1 MRLRTPLPRCLT
13 AAATTVLL
21 AVPPSVAH
29 ASAAHVSPSR
39 VSAAR
44 ASAAHAPA
52 AHPSAPHAPAAP
64 SCTAADAHT
73 FPLATRIRG
82 GPASYEAGGRPRTW
96 YIDLTNTTDRTCAG
110 IHPVVVLVG
119 DARSLRPDHLRL
131 DFYDG
136 PRAHR
141 VAFEATDAQELVGV
155 LDGTGF
161 AGFTVPPGRTVG
173 VRVRFSLA
181 PDAVAGRVTAHAAVV
196 QRRGGDGDW
205 VGESGAYHFSVT
217 EHGAGGTEE
226 EPADTGPVPEA
237 REAHATHP
245 PGTPAPAPSPASR
258 AAGTPLTATLVPL
271 LTLLAAATGALL
283 LLRARR

>member
-1 MRLRTPLPRCLT
+1 MRLRTPLSRCLT
-13 AAATTVLL
+13 AAAATVVLP
-21 AVPPSVAH
+21 VSP
-29 ASAAHVSPSR
+29 SAAH
-39 VSAAR
+39 
-44 ASAAHAPA
+44 
-52 AHPSAPHAPAAP
+52 PHAPAAP
-64 SCTAADAHT
+64 TCAAADAHT

-82 GPASYEAGGRPRTW
+82 GPASYEAGDRPRTW

-110 IHPVVVLVG
+110 VHPVVVLV
-119 DARSLRPDHLRL
+119 DDERALRPDHPRL

-205 VGESGAYHFSVT
+205 VGESGAYRFSVA
-217 EHGAGGTEE
+217 EDGEGGGEE
-226 EPADTGPVPEA
+226 EPADTGEDTGPVPEA

-245 PGTPAPAPSPASR
+245 PGTPAPAPSPAPR
-258 AAGTPLTATLVPL
+258 ATPQAAGTPLTTTLVPL

>member
-13 AAATTVLL
+13 ASAATVLL
-21 AVPPSVAH
+21 AVPPSAF
-29 ASAAHVSPSR
+29 HVS
-39 VSAAR
+39 
-44 ASAAHAPA
+44 ASHA
-52 AHPSAPHAPAAP
+52 SAPHAPAAP

-119 DARSLRPDHLRL
+119 DERSLRPDHLRL

-136 PRAHR
+136 PRARR

-181 PDAVAGRVTAHAAVV
+181 PGAVAGQVTAHAAVV

-205 VGESGAYHFSVT
+205 VGESGAYRFSVT

-245 PGTPAPAPSPASR
+245 PGTPAPAPSPAPRAAPR

-271 LTLLAAATGALL
+271 VSLLAAATGALL